1 MSIRSL
7 FGGLREKILGKNMKI
22 VFPEGN
28 DERVVRA
35 AARLKFEGLLE
46 PIILGQS
53 EEVRSLLTKLGF
65 ADQDY
70 TIINPNDYADFEKMK
85 EAFVEVRKGKATL
98 EDADKM
104 LRDVNYFGV
113 MLVKMGL
120 ADGMVS
126 GAIHSTADTVRPA
139 LQIIKTK
146 PGISRTSGVF
156 LMNRENT
163 SERYVF
169 ADCAINIDPTA
180 QELAEIAVN
189 TAETAK
195 IFDIDPKIAMLSFS
209 TKGSGKAPQVDKVRE
224 ATEIAK
230 GLNPDLALDGE
241 LQFDAAFVPE
251 TAAIK
256 APDSAVAG
264 QANTFVFPDLQ
275 SGNIGYKIAQ
285 RLGMF
290 DAIGPILQGL
300 NKPVNDLSRGSSA
313 EDIYK
318 LAIITAAQAIESQ
331 G

>member
-1 MSIRSL
+1 MRSL
-7 FGGLREKILGKNMKI
+7 FGTLREKVASNYVKI

-28 DERVVRA
+28 DDRVLRA
-35 AARLKFEGLLE
+35 AARLKFEGLID
-46 PIILGQS
+46 PVILG
-53 EEVRSLLTKLGF
+53 EYDEVHDSLARLGF
-65 ADQDY
+65 VDQDY

-85 EAFVEVRKGKATL
+85 EAFVEIRKGKATL
-98 EDADKM
+98 EDADRL

-156 LMNRENT
+156 LMNRESTNH
-163 SERYVF
+163 RFLF
-169 ADCAINIDPTA
+169 ADCAINIDPNA

-189 TAETAK
+189 TAETAA
-195 IFDIDPKIAMLSFS
+195 IFGIDPKVALLSFS
-209 TKGSGKAPQVDKVRE
+209 TKGSAKAPQVDKVQE
-224 ATEIAK
+224 AVRLAKEIA
-230 GLNPDLALDGE
+230 PDVAIDGE
-241 LQFDAAFVPE
+241 LQFDAAFVAE

-256 APDSAVAG
+256 APESPVAG
-264 QANTFVFPDLQ
+264 QANVFVFPDLQ

-290 DAIGPILQGL
+290 EAIGPVLQGL
-300 NKPVNDLSRGSSA
+300 NAPVNDLSRGSSA

-318 LAIITAAQAIESQ
+318 LSIITAAQALDRH
-331 G
+331 

>member
-1 MSIRSL
+1 MRSL
-7 FGGLREKILGKNMKI
+7 FGTLREKVASNYVKI

-28 DERVVRA
+28 DDRVLRA
-35 AARLKFEGLLE
+35 AARLKFEGLID
-46 PIILGQS
+46 PVILG
-53 EEVRSLLTKLGF
+53 EYDEVHDSLARLGF
-65 ADQDY
+65 VDKDY

-85 EAFVEVRKGKATL
+85 EAFVEIRKGKATL
-98 EDADKM
+98 EDADRL

-156 LMNRENT
+156 LMNRESTNH
-163 SERYVF
+163 RFLF
-169 ADCAINIDPTA
+169 ADCAINIDPNA

-189 TAETAK
+189 TAETAA
-195 IFDIDPKIAMLSFS
+195 IFGIDPKVALLSFS
-209 TKGSGKAPQVDKVRE
+209 TKGSAKAPQVDKVQE
-224 ATEIAK
+224 AVRLAKEIA
-230 GLNPDLALDGE
+230 PDVAIDGE
-241 LQFDAAFVPE
+241 LQFDAAFVAE

-256 APDSAVAG
+256 APDSPVAG
-264 QANTFVFPDLQ
+264 QANVFVFPDLQ

-290 DAIGPILQGL
+290 EAIGPVLQGL
-300 NKPVNDLSRGSSA
+300 NAPVNDLSRGSSA

-318 LAIITAAQAIESQ
+318 LSIITAAQALDRH
-331 G
+331 